1 MSRINGSDGSVDV
14 AIGIVRGKVIAQWKD
29 ATTEIVF
36 DPKNAWMV
44 GIALS
49 KAAMEAHRGSPQ
61 ESKDLEFIAGELA
74 TTKVKISDAQRDA
87 LIGKVATNI
96 KTLLLQNRTPGYI
109 AMDAVDTVL
118 ADTAQ

>member
-1 MSRINGSDGSVDV
+1 MSGINGSDDSVSI
-14 AIGIVRGKVIAQWKD
+14 AIGVVDGKVVAQWKD
-29 ATTEIVF
+29 PTNEIVF
-36 DPKNAWMV
+36 DPKNAYMI

-49 KAAMEAHRGSPQ
+49 KAAMEAHRGAPS
-61 ESKDLEFIAGELA
+61 SKDLDFLAGELS
-74 TTKVKISDAQRDA
+74 TQKIKVSDTQRDA